1 MSKKK
6 VLLATALTST
16 MLVGCSEPAVEVGKI
31 MVAQKQMDKAEL
43 KQTSKVKLG
52 VGLFGV
58 PLDVEFNLDQEGK
71 QDLTS
76 KKINQDLTLATGIK
90 VSADLKS
97 IDKENELTDAERLA
111 LQNELKAGF
120 DAKVRMKMRDDK
132 VQVSLDDVKSEADR
146 NMLKVNKIFASDK
159 EQQAKIQGKVNDF
172 KEELNLITS
181 GANYAT
187 IDLSKEQANV
197 SLEESYKLIDSSKK
211 LFEESFKDF
220 DLKNLKL
227 EDNEVVYKADKTQLI
242 EESKNL
248 ATFLEANKDKV
259 VKGIVDYYNEN
270 KTYFEKAR
278 MGANFDLTRN
288 VALGTTA
295 IGDFEEY
302 EYTNVGKTETGQTV
316 SVEEQ
321 VKDAI
326 NAAIEKFKAPETDM
340 EDVETADLEVR
351 MSKKDDTIA
360 TNFNFNTKLKAKGD
374 NPFVTVNSLEIES
387 KSTQRKEPTLQLED
401 FKGKNYNVS
410 LEEGKEPKILVRITP
425 ESTEKAEKGDK
436 VIMRYII
443 GEDDTMNLFVL
454 DKNETKG
461 SYQVDYEVNE
471 NSSYLPLRFISEAL
485 GEKVEWN
492 QKEQKAY
499 ILQGDKKVAMTGRVV
514 NNRTYVKV
522 RDFEKL
528 GYRVNYQHRPV
539 DGTQSVITIER

>member
-58 PLDVEFNLDQEGK
+58 PLNVELNLDQEGK

-90 VSADLKS
+90 VSADLKGL
-97 IDKENELTDAERLA
+97 DKDNELTDAERLA
-111 LQNELKAGF
+111 LQNELKTGF
-120 DAKVRMKMRDDK
+120 DAKVRMKMRDEK
-132 VQVSLDDVKSEADR
+132 LQVSLDDVKSEADR

-539 DGTQSVITIER
+539 DGTQSVITIEK

>member
-6 VLLATALTST
+6 IILATALASTT

-31 MVAQKQMDKAEL
+31 VVAQKQMDKAEL
-43 KQTSKVKLG
+43 NQTSKVKLG

-58 PLDVEFNLDQEGK
+58 PLNVELNLDQEGK

-90 VSADLKS
+90 VSADLKGL
-97 IDKENELTDAERLA
+97 DKDNELTDAERLA
-111 LQNELKAGF
+111 LQNELKTGF

-132 VQVSLDDVKSEADR
+132 LQVSLDDVKSEADR

-227 EDNEVVYKADKTQLI
+227 EDNEVVYKADKTQLM

-248 ATFLEANKDKV
+248 ANFLEANKDGV
-259 VKGIVDYYNEN
+259 VKGIVDFYNEN
-270 KTYFEKAR
+270 QSYFEKAR
-278 MGANFDLTRN
+278 MGADFDLTRN

-302 EYTNVGKTETGQTV
+302 EDTDTGEIV

-321 VKDAI
+321 VKEAI
-326 NAAIEKFKAPETDM
+326 DVAIEKLKAPETNM
-340 EDVETADLEVR
+340 EDVELADLEVR
-351 MSKKDDTIA
+351 MSKQDDTIS
-360 TNFNFNTKLKAKGD
+360 TNFDFNTKLKARED
-374 NPFVTVNSLEIES
+374 SVFVTFNSLEIKS

-410 LEEGKEPKILVRITP
+410 LEEGKEPKILARITP

-539 DGTQSVITIER
+539 DGTQSVITIEK

>member
-43 KQTSKVKLG
+43 KQTNKIKLG

-58 PLDVEFNLDQEGK
+58 PLNVELNLDQEGK

-90 VSADLKS
+90 VSADLKGL
-97 IDKENELTDAERLA
+97 DKDNELTDAERLA
-111 LQNELKAGF
+111 LQNELKTGF
-120 DAKVRMKMRDDK
+120 DAKVRMKMRDEK
-132 VQVSLDDVKSEADR
+132 LQVSLDDVKSEADR

-159 EQQAKIQGKVNDF
+159 KQQAKIQGKVNDF

-227 EDNEVVYKADKTQLI
+227 EDNEVVYKADKTQLM

-259 VKGIVDYYNEN
+259 AKGIIDYYNEN
-270 KTYFEKAR
+270 KAYFEKAK
-278 MGANFDLTRN
+278 MGASIDATRN
-288 VALGTTA
+288 AVLGTAA
-295 IGDFEEY
+295 IGDFEMLDE
-302 EYTNVGKTETGQTV
+302 EDGGKPE
-316 SVEEQ
+316 SIEEQ
-321 VKDAI
+321 VKEAI
-326 NAAIEKFKAPETDM
+326 NNTIEKLKTPETDM
-340 EDVETADLEVR
+340 EDFETADLEVR
-351 MSKKDDTIA
+351 ISKKDDTISA
-360 TNFNFNTKLKAKGD
+360 TIGFKSKRKAKED
-374 NPFVTVNSLEIES
+374 NQFVTFNSLEIES

-410 LEEGKEPKILVRITP
+410 LEEGKEPKILARITP

-539 DGTQSVITIER
+539 DGTQSVITIEK

>member
-76 KKINQDLTLATGIK
+76 KKINQDITVATGIK
-90 VSADLKS
+90 VTADLKS

-111 LQNELKAGF
+111 LQNELKTGF

-132 VQVSLDDVKSEADR
+132 VQLSLDDVKSEADR

-159 EQQAKIQGKVNDF
+159 EQQAKVQGKVNDF

-227 EDNEVVYKADKTQLI
+227 EDNEVVYKADKTQLM

-259 VKGIVDYYNEN
+259 AKGIVDYYNEN
-270 KTYFEKAR
+270 KAYFEKAK
-278 MGANFDLTRN
+278 MGASIDATRN
-288 VALGTTA
+288 AVLGTAA
-295 IGDFEEY
+295 IGDFEMLDE
-302 EYTNVGKTETGQTV
+302 EDGGKPE
-316 SVEEQ
+316 SIEEQ
-321 VKDAI
+321 VKEAI
-326 NAAIEKFKAPETDM
+326 NNTIEKLKTPETDM
-340 EDVETADLEVR
+340 EDFETADLEVR
-351 MSKKDDTIA
+351 MSKKDDTIS
-360 TNFNFNTKLKAKGD
+360 TTIGFKSKRKAKED
-374 NPFVTVNSLEIES
+374 NPFVTFNSLEIES

-410 LEEGKEPKILVRITP
+410 LEEGKEPKILARITP

-492 QKEQKAY
+492 QKDQKAY

-539 DGTQSVITIER
+539 DGTQSVITIEK

>member
-6 VLLATALTST
+6 IILATALASTT

-43 KQTSKVKLG
+43 NQTSKVKLG

-58 PLDVEFNLDQEGK
+58 PLNVELNLDQEGK

-90 VSADLKS
+90 VSADLTEL
-97 IDKENELTDAERLA
+97 DKESDLSDAEKLA
-111 LQNELKAGF
+111 LQNELKTGF

-159 EQQAKIQGKVNDF
+159 EQQAKVQGKVNDF

-197 SLEESYKLIDSSKK
+197 NLEESYKLIDSSKK

-227 EDNEVVYKADKTQLI
+227 EDNEVVYKADKTQLM

-248 ATFLEANKDKV
+248 ANFLEANKDGV
-259 VKGIVDYYNEN
+259 VKGIVDFYNEN
-270 KTYFEKAR
+270 QSYFEKAR
-278 MGANFDLTRN
+278 MGADFDLTRN

-302 EYTNVGKTETGQTV
+302 EDTDTGEIV

-321 VKDAI
+321 VKEAI
-326 NAAIEKFKAPETDM
+326 DVAIEKLKAPETNM
-340 EDVETADLEVR
+340 EDVELADLEVR
-351 MSKKDDTIA
+351 MSKQDDTIS
-360 TNFNFNTKLKAKGD
+360 TNFDFNTKLKARED
-374 NPFVTVNSLEIES
+374 SVFVTFNSLEIKS

-410 LEEGKEPKILVRITP
+410 LEEGKEPKILARITP

-539 DGTQSVITIER
+539 DGTQSVITIEK

>member
-43 KQTSKVKLG
+43 NQTSKIKLG
-52 VGLFGV
+52 LGLFGV
-58 PLDVEFNLDQEGK
+58 PLNVELNLDQEGK

-90 VSADLKS
+90 VSADLKGL
-97 IDKENELTDAERLA
+97 DKDNELTDAERLA
-111 LQNELKAGF
+111 LQNELKTGF
-120 DAKVRMKMRDDK
+120 DAKVRMKMRDEK
-132 VQVSLDDVKSEADR
+132 LQVSLDDVKSEADR

-227 EDNEVVYKADKTQLI
+227 EDNEVVYKADKTQLM

-270 KTYFEKAR
+270 KAYFEKAK
-278 MGANFDLTRN
+278 MGASIDATRN
-288 VALGTTA
+288 AVLGTAA
-295 IGDFEEY
+295 IGDFEMLDE
-302 EYTNVGKTETGQTV
+302 EDGGKPE
-316 SVEEQ
+316 SIEEQ
-321 VKDAI
+321 VKEAI
-326 NAAIEKFKAPETDM
+326 NNTIEKLKTPETDM
-340 EDVETADLEVR
+340 EDFETADLEVR
-351 MSKKDDTIA
+351 MSKKDDTIS
-360 TNFNFNTKLKAKGD
+360 TTIGFKSKRKAKED
-374 NPFVTVNSLEIES
+374 NPFVTFNSLEIES

-410 LEEGKEPKILVRITP
+410 LEEGKEPKILARITP

-539 DGTQSVITIER
+539 DGTQSVITIEK

>member
-31 MVAQKQMDKAEL
+31 IVAQKQMDKAEIN
-43 KQTSKVKLG
+43 QTSKIKLG

-58 PLDVEFNLDQEGK
+58 PLDVEFNFDQDGK

-76 KKINQDLTLATGIK
+76 KKINQDLTLDTGIK
-90 VSADLKS
+90 VSANLTEL
-97 IDKENELTDAERLA
+97 DKESDLSDAEKLA
-111 LQNELKAGF
+111 LQNELKTGF

-132 VQVSLDDVKSEADR
+132 AQVSLDDVKSEADR

-159 EQQAKIQGKVNDF
+159 EQQARVQGKVNDF

-187 IDLSKEQANV
+187 MDLSKEQANV

-227 EDNEVVYKADKTQLI
+227 EDNEVVYKADKTQLM

-248 ATFLEANKDKV
+248 ANFLEANKDGV
-259 VKGIVDYYNEN
+259 VKGIVDFYNEN
-270 KTYFEKAR
+270 QSYFEKAR
-278 MGANFDLTRN
+278 MGADFDLTRN
-288 VALGTTA
+288 VALGTTS

-302 EYTNVGKTETGQTV
+302 EDADTGEIV

-321 VKDAI
+321 VKEAI
-326 NAAIEKFKAPETDM
+326 DVAIEKLKAPETNM
-340 EDVETADLEVR
+340 EEVELADLEVR
-351 MSKKDDTIA
+351 MSKKDDTLS
-360 TNFNFNTKLKAKGD
+360 TNFDFNTKLKARED
-374 NPFVTVNSLEIES
+374 SVFVTFNSLEIKS

-410 LEEGKEPKILVRITP
+410 LEEGKEPKILARITP

-454 DKNETKG
+454 DKNETRG

-471 NSSYLPLRFISEAL
+471 DSSYLPLRFISEAL

-539 DGTQSVITIER
+539 DGTQSVITIEK

>member
-43 KQTSKVKLG
+43 KETSKVKLG

-58 PLDVEFNLDQEGK
+58 PLDVEFNIDQEGK

-90 VSADLKS
+90 VSADLKG
-97 IDKENELTDAERLA
+97 IDKDNELTDAERLA

-132 VQVSLDDVKSEADR
+132 LQVSLDDVKSEADR

-227 EDNEVVYKADKTQLI
+227 EDNEVVYKADKTQLM

-270 KTYFEKAR
+270 KAYFDKAR
-278 MGANFDLTRN
+278 MGSSIDATRN
-288 VALGTTA
+288 VVLGTTA
-295 IGDFEEY
+295 IGDFEMPE
-302 EYTNVGKTETGQTV
+302 EQDGGNKK

-321 VKDAI
+321 VKEAI
-326 NAAIEKFKAPETDM
+326 NNTIEKLKTPETGM
-340 EDVETADLEVR
+340 EDFDTADLEVR
-351 MSKKDDTIA
+351 MTKKDDTIS
-360 TNFNFNTKLKAKGD
+360 TTINFKSKRKGKED
-374 NPFVTVNSLEIES
+374 NPFVTFNSLEIES

-410 LEEGKEPKILVRITP
+410 LEEGKEPKILERITP
-425 ESTEKAEKGDK
+425 ESKEKAEKGDK

-461 SYQVDYEVNE
+461 SYKVDYEVNE

>member
-31 MVAQKQMDKAEL
+31 IVAQKQMDKAEIN
-43 KQTSKVKLG
+43 QTNKIKLG

-58 PLDVEFNLDQEGK
+58 PLDVEFNFDQEGK

-76 KKINQDLTLATGIK
+76 KKINQDLTLDTGIK
-90 VSADLKS
+90 VSANLTEL
-97 IDKENELTDAERLA
+97 DKESDLSDAEKLA
-111 LQNELKAGF
+111 LQNELKTGF

-159 EQQAKIQGKVNDF
+159 EQQARVQGKVNDF

-187 IDLSKEQANV
+187 MDLSKEQANV

-227 EDNEVVYKADKTQLI
+227 EDNEVVYKADKTQLM

-248 ATFLEANKDKV
+248 ANFLEANKDGV
-259 VKGIVDYYNEN
+259 VKGIVDFYNEN
-270 KTYFEKAR
+270 QSYFEKAR
-278 MGANFDLTRN
+278 MGADFDLTRN
-288 VALGTTA
+288 VALGTTS

-302 EYTNVGKTETGQTV
+302 EDADTGEIV

-321 VKDAI
+321 VKEAI
-326 NAAIEKFKAPETDM
+326 DVAIEKLKAPETNM
-340 EDVETADLEVR
+340 EDVELVDLEVR
-351 MSKKDDTIA
+351 MSKKDDTLS
-360 TNFNFNTKLKAKGD
+360 TNFDFNTKLKARED
-374 NPFVTVNSLEIES
+374 SVFVTFNSLEIKS

-410 LEEGKEPKILVRITP
+410 LEEGKEPKILARITP

-454 DKNETKG
+454 DKNETRG

-471 NSSYLPLRFISEAL
+471 DSSYLPLRFISEAL

-539 DGTQSVITIER
+539 DGTQSVITIEK

>member
-1 MSKKK
+1 MNKKK

-43 KQTSKVKLG
+43 NQTSKVKLG
-52 VGLFGV
+52 LGLFGV
-58 PLDVEFNLDQEGK
+58 PLNVEFNLDQEGK

-90 VSADLKS
+90 VSADLKEL
-97 IDKENELTDAERLA
+97 DKDNELTDSERLA
-111 LQNELKAGF
+111 LQNELKTGF
-120 DAKVRMKMRDDK
+120 DAKVRMKMRDEK
-132 VQVSLDDVKSEADR
+132 LQVSLDDVKSEADR

-539 DGTQSVITIER
+539 DGTQSVITIEK

>member
-6 VLLATALTST
+6 IILATALAST

-43 KQTSKVKLG
+43 NQTSKVKLG

-58 PLDVEFNLDQEGK
+58 PLNVEFNLDQEGK

-90 VSADLKS
+90 VSADLTEL
-97 IDKENELTDAERLA
+97 DKESDLSDAEKLA
-111 LQNELKAGF
+111 LQNELKTGF

-132 VQVSLDDVKSEADR
+132 VQVSLDDIKSEADR

-248 ATFLEANKDKV
+248 ANFLEANKDGV
-259 VKGIVDYYNEN
+259 VKGIVDFYNEN
-270 KTYFEKAR
+270 QSYFEKAR
-278 MGANFDLTRN
+278 MGADFDLTRN

-302 EYTNVGKTETGQTV
+302 EDTDTGEIV

-321 VKDAI
+321 VKEAI
-326 NAAIEKFKAPETDM
+326 DVAIEKLKAPETNM
-340 EDVETADLEVR
+340 EDVELVDLEVR
-351 MSKKDDTIA
+351 MSKQDDTIS
-360 TNFNFNTKLKAKGD
+360 TNFDFNTKLKARED
-374 NPFVTVNSLEIES
+374 SVFVTFNSLEIKS

-410 LEEGKEPKILVRITP
+410 LEEGKEPKILARITP

-499 ILQGDKKVAMTGRVV
+499 ILQGDKKVAMTGKVV
-514 NNRTYVKV
+514 NDRTYVKV

-539 DGTQSVITIER
+539 DGTQSVITIEK

>member
-43 KQTSKVKLG
+43 KETSKVKLG

-58 PLDVEFNLDQEGK
+58 PLDVEFNIDQEGK

-90 VSADLKS
+90 VSADLKG
-97 IDKENELTDAERLA
+97 IDKDNELTDAERLA

-132 VQVSLDDVKSEADR
+132 LQVSLDDVKSEADR

-227 EDNEVVYKADKTQLI
+227 EDNEVVYKADKTQLM

-248 ATFLEANKDKV
+248 ATFLEAHKDKV
-259 VKGIVDYYNEN
+259 VKGIVDFYNEN
-270 KTYFEKAR
+270 QSYFEKAR

-302 EYTNVGKTETGQTV
+302 EDTDTGKTV

-321 VKDAI
+321 VKESI
-326 NAAIEKFKAPETDM
+326 NAAIEKLKTPETDM
-340 EDVETADLEVR
+340 EDFETADLEVR
-351 MSKKDDTIA
+351 MSKKDDTIS
-360 TNFNFNTKLKAKGD
+360 TTIGFKSKRKAKED
-374 NPFVTVNSLEIES
+374 NPFVTFNSLEIES

-410 LEEGKEPKILVRITP
+410 LEEGKEPKILARITP

-461 SYQVDYEVNE
+461 SYKVDYEVNE

-539 DGTQSVITIER
+539 DGTQSVITIEK

>member
-159 EQQAKIQGKVNDF
+159 EQQAKVQGKVNDF

-187 IDLSKEQANV
+187 FDLSKEQANV

-227 EDNEVVYKADKTQLI
+227 EDNEVVYKADKTQLM

-270 KTYFEKAR
+270 KAYFEKAR
-278 MGANFDLTRN
+278 MGSSIDATRN
-288 VALGTTA
+288 LVLGTTA
-295 IGDFEEY
+295 IGDFEMPE
-302 EYTNVGKTETGQTV
+302 EQDGGKPE
-316 SVEEQ
+316 SIEEQ
-321 VKDAI
+321 VKEAI
-326 NAAIEKFKAPETDM
+326 NNTIEKLKTPETDM
-340 EDVETADLEVR
+340 EDFETADLEVR
-351 MSKKDDTIA
+351 MSKKDDTIS
-360 TNFNFNTKLKAKGD
+360 TTIGFKSKRKAKED
-374 NPFVTVNSLEIES
+374 NPFVTFNSLEIES

-410 LEEGKEPKILVRITP
+410 LEEGKEPKILARITP

>member
-6 VLLATALTST
+6 IILATALASTT

-43 KQTSKVKLG
+43 NQTSKVKLG

-58 PLDVEFNLDQEGK
+58 PLNVEFNLDQEGK

-90 VSADLKS
+90 VSADLTEL
-97 IDKENELTDAERLA
+97 DKESDLSDAEKLA
-111 LQNELKAGF
+111 LQNELKTGF

-132 VQVSLDDVKSEADR
+132 VQVSLDDIKSEADR

-248 ATFLEANKDKV
+248 ANFLEANKDGV
-259 VKGIVDYYNEN
+259 VKGIVDFYNEN
-270 KTYFEKAR
+270 QSYFEKAR

-302 EYTNVGKTETGQTV
+302 EDTDTGKTV

-321 VKDAI
+321 VKESI
-326 NAAIEKFKAPETDM
+326 NAAIEKLKTPETDM

-351 MSKKDDTIA
+351 MSKKDDTIS
-360 TNFNFNTKLKAKGD
+360 TNFNFNTKLKAKED
-374 NPFVTVNSLEIES
+374 NPFVAVNSLEIKS

-443 GEDDTMNLFVL
+443 GEDNTMNLFVL

-492 QKEQKAY
+492 QKDQKAY
-499 ILQGDKKVAMTGRVV
+499 ILQGDKKVAMTGKVV
-514 NNRTYVKV
+514 NDRTYVKV

-539 DGTQSVITIER
+539 DGTQSVITIEK

>member
-6 VLLATALTST
+6 VLLATALTSI

-31 MVAQKQMDKAEL
+31 MIAQKQMDKAEL
-43 KQTSKVKLG
+43 KQTNKIKLG

-90 VSADLKS
+90 VSADLKGL
-97 IDKENELTDAERLA
+97 DKDNELTDSERLA
-111 LQNELKAGF
+111 LQNELKTGF
-120 DAKVRMKMRDDK
+120 DAKVRMKMRDEK
-132 VQVSLDDVKSEADR
+132 LQVSLDDVKSEADR

-227 EDNEVVYKADKTQLI
+227 EDNEVVYKADKTQLM

-270 KTYFEKAR
+270 KAYFEKAK
-278 MGANFDLTRN
+278 MGASIDATRN
-288 VALGTTA
+288 AVLGTAA
-295 IGDFEEY
+295 IGDFEMLDE
-302 EYTNVGKTETGQTV
+302 EDGGKPE
-316 SVEEQ
+316 SIEEQ
-321 VKDAI
+321 VKEAI
-326 NAAIEKFKAPETDM
+326 NNTIEKLKTPETDM
-340 EDVETADLEVR
+340 EDFETADLEVR
-351 MSKKDDTIA
+351 MSKKDDTIS
-360 TNFNFNTKLKAKGD
+360 TTIGFKSKRKAKED
-374 NPFVTVNSLEIES
+374 NPFVTFNSLEIES

-410 LEEGKEPKILVRITP
+410 LEEGKEPKILARITP

-471 NSSYLPLRFISEAL
+471 NNSYLPLRFISEAL

-539 DGTQSVITIER
+539 DGTQSVITIEK

>member
-159 EQQAKIQGKVNDF
+159 EQQAKVQGKVNDF

-187 IDLSKEQANV
+187 FDLSKEQANV

-227 EDNEVVYKADKTQLI
+227 EDNEVVYKADKTQLM

-270 KTYFEKAR
+270 KAYFEKAR
-278 MGANFDLTRN
+278 MGSSIDATRN
-288 VALGTTA
+288 LVLGTTA
-295 IGDFEEY
+295 IGDFEMPE
-302 EYTNVGKTETGQTV
+302 EQDGGKTE
-316 SVEEQ
+316 SIEEQ
-321 VKDAI
+321 VKEAI
-326 NAAIEKFKAPETDM
+326 NNTIEKLKTPETDM
-340 EDVETADLEVR
+340 EDFETADLEVR
-351 MSKKDDTIA
+351 MSKKDDTIS
-360 TNFNFNTKLKAKGD
+360 TTIGFKSKRKAKED
-374 NPFVTVNSLEIES
+374 NQFVTFNSLEIES

-410 LEEGKEPKILVRITP
+410 LEEGKEPKILARITP

-539 DGTQSVITIER
+539 DGTQSVITIEK

>member
-1 MSKKK
+1 MNKKK

-43 KQTSKVKLG
+43 NQTSKVKLG
-52 VGLFGV
+52 LGLFGV
-58 PLDVEFNLDQEGK
+58 PLNVELNLDQEGK

-76 KKINQDLTLATGIK
+76 KKINQDLTLSTGIK
-90 VSADLKS
+90 VSADLKGL
-97 IDKENELTDAERLA
+97 DKDNELTDAERLA
-111 LQNELKAGF
+111 LQNELKTGF
-120 DAKVRMKMRDDK
+120 DAKVRMKMRDEK
-132 VQVSLDDVKSEADR
+132 LQVSLDDVKSEADR

-227 EDNEVVYKADKTQLI
+227 EDNEVVYKADKTQLM

-259 VKGIVDYYNEN
+259 AKGIVDYYNEN
-270 KTYFEKAR
+270 KAYFEKAK
-278 MGANFDLTRN
+278 MGASIDATRN
-288 VALGTTA
+288 AVLGTAA
-295 IGDFEEY
+295 IGDFEMLDE
-302 EYTNVGKTETGQTV
+302 EDGGKSE
-316 SVEEQ
+316 SIEEQ
-321 VKDAI
+321 VKEAI
-326 NAAIEKFKAPETDM
+326 NNTIEKLKTPETDM
-340 EDVETADLEVR
+340 EDFETADLEVR
-351 MSKKDDTIA
+351 MSKKDDTIS
-360 TNFNFNTKLKAKGD
+360 TTIGFKSKRKAKED
-374 NPFVTVNSLEIES
+374 NPFVTFNSLEIES

-410 LEEGKEPKILVRITP
+410 LEEGKEPKILARITP

-539 DGTQSVITIER
+539 DGTQSVITIEK

>member
-43 KQTSKVKLG
+43 NQTSKIKLG
-52 VGLFGV
+52 LGLFGV
-58 PLDVEFNLDQEGK
+58 PLNVELNLDQEGK

-90 VSADLKS
+90 VSADLKGL
-97 IDKENELTDAERLA
+97 DKDNELTDAERLA
-111 LQNELKAGF
+111 LQNELKTGF
-120 DAKVRMKMRDDK
+120 DAKVRMKMRDEK
-132 VQVSLDDVKSEADR
+132 LQVSLDDVKSEADR

-227 EDNEVVYKADKTQLI
+227 EDNEVVYKADKTQLM

-259 VKGIVDYYNEN
+259 AKGIVDYYNEN
-270 KTYFEKAR
+270 KAYFEKAK
-278 MGANFDLTRN
+278 MGASIDATRN
-288 VALGTTA
+288 AVLGTAA
-295 IGDFEEY
+295 IGDFEMLDE
-302 EYTNVGKTETGQTV
+302 EDGGKPE
-316 SVEEQ
+316 SIEEQ
-321 VKDAI
+321 VKEAI
-326 NAAIEKFKAPETDM
+326 NNTIEKLKTPETDM
-340 EDVETADLEVR
+340 EDFETADLEVR
-351 MSKKDDTIA
+351 MSKKDDTIS
-360 TNFNFNTKLKAKGD
+360 TTIGFKSKRKAKED
-374 NPFVTVNSLEIES
+374 NPFVTFNSLEIES

-410 LEEGKEPKILVRITP
+410 LEEGKEPKILARITP

-492 QKEQKAY
+492 QKDQKAY

-539 DGTQSVITIER
+539 DGTQSVITIEK

>member
-43 KQTSKVKLG
+43 NQTSKVKLG

-58 PLDVEFNLDQEGK
+58 PLNVEFNLDQEGK

-90 VSADLKS
+90 VSADLKGL
-97 IDKENELTDAERLA
+97 DKDNELTDAERLA
-111 LQNELKAGF
+111 LQNELKTGF
-120 DAKVRMKMRDDK
+120 DAKVRMKMRDEK
-132 VQVSLDDVKSEADR
+132 LQVSLDDVKSEADR

-197 SLEESYKLIDSSKK
+197 NVEESYKLIDSSKK

-227 EDNEVVYKADKTQLI
+227 EDNEVVYKADKTQLM

-248 ATFLEANKDKV
+248 ANFLEANKDDV
-259 VKGIVDYYNEN
+259 VKGIVDFYNEN
-270 KTYFEKAR
+270 QSYFEKAR
-278 MGANFDLTRN
+278 MGADFNLSRN
-288 VALGTTA
+288 VALETTA

-302 EYTNVGKTETGQTV
+302 KDADTGEIV

-321 VKDAI
+321 VKEAI
-326 NAAIEKFKAPETDM
+326 DVAIEKLKAPETNM
-340 EDVETADLEVR
+340 EDVELADLEVR
-351 MSKKDDTIA
+351 MSKKDDIIS
-360 TNFNFNTKLKAKGD
+360 TNFDFNTKLKTRED
-374 NPFVTVNSLEIES
+374 SVFVTFNSLEIKS

-410 LEEGKEPKILVRITP
+410 LEEGKEPKILARITP

>member
-1 MSKKK
+1 MNKKK

-43 KQTSKVKLG
+43 NQTSKVKLG
-52 VGLFGV
+52 LGLFGV
-58 PLDVEFNLDQEGK
+58 PLNVELNLDQEGK

-76 KKINQDLTLATGIK
+76 KKINQDLTLSTGIK
-90 VSADLKS
+90 VSADLKGL
-97 IDKENELTDAERLA
+97 DKDNELTDAERLA
-111 LQNELKAGF
+111 LQNELKTGF

-132 VQVSLDDVKSEADR
+132 LQVSLDDVKSEADR

-227 EDNEVVYKADKTQLI
+227 EDNEVVYKADKTQLM

-259 VKGIVDYYNEN
+259 AKGIVDYYNEN
-270 KTYFEKAR
+270 KAYFEKAK
-278 MGANFDLTRN
+278 MGASIDATRN
-288 VALGTTA
+288 AVLGTAA
-295 IGDFEEY
+295 IGDFEMLDE
-302 EYTNVGKTETGQTV
+302 EDGGKSE
-316 SVEEQ
+316 SIEEQ
-321 VKDAI
+321 VKEAI
-326 NAAIEKFKAPETDM
+326 NNTIEKLKTPETDM
-340 EDVETADLEVR
+340 EDFETADLEVR
-351 MSKKDDTIA
+351 MSKKDDTIS
-360 TNFNFNTKLKAKGD
+360 TTIGFKSKRKAKED
-374 NPFVTVNSLEIES
+374 NPFVTFNSLEIES

-410 LEEGKEPKILVRITP
+410 LEEGKEPKILARITP

-539 DGTQSVITIER
+539 DGTQSVITIEK

>member
-43 KQTSKVKLG
+43 NQTSKIKLG
-52 VGLFGV
+52 LGLFGV
-58 PLDVEFNLDQEGK
+58 PLNVELNLDQEGK

-90 VSADLKS
+90 VSADLKGL
-97 IDKENELTDAERLA
+97 DKDNELTDAERLA
-111 LQNELKAGF
+111 LQNELKTGF
-120 DAKVRMKMRDDK
+120 DAKVRMKMRDEK
-132 VQVSLDDVKSEADR
+132 LQVSLDDVKSEADR

-227 EDNEVVYKADKTQLI
+227 EDNEVVYKADKTQLM

-259 VKGIVDYYNEN
+259 AKGIVDYYNEN
-270 KTYFEKAR
+270 KAYFEKAK
-278 MGANFDLTRN
+278 MGASIDATRN
-288 VALGTTA
+288 AVLGTAA
-295 IGDFEEY
+295 IGDFEMLDE
-302 EYTNVGKTETGQTV
+302 EDGGKPE
-316 SVEEQ
+316 SIEEQ
-321 VKDAI
+321 VKEAI
-326 NAAIEKFKAPETDM
+326 NNTIEKLKTPETDM
-340 EDVETADLEVR
+340 EDFETADLEVR
-351 MSKKDDTIA
+351 MSKKDDTIS
-360 TNFNFNTKLKAKGD
+360 TTIGFKSKRKAKED
-374 NPFVTVNSLEIES
+374 NPFVTFNSLEIES

-410 LEEGKEPKILVRITP
+410 LEEGKEPKILARITP

-539 DGTQSVITIER
+539 DGTQSVITIEK

>member
-159 EQQAKIQGKVNDF
+159 EQQAKVQGKVNDF

-187 IDLSKEQANV
+187 FDLSKEQANV

-227 EDNEVVYKADKTQLI
+227 EDNEVVYKADKTQLM
-242 EESKNL
+242 EDSKNL

-270 KTYFEKAR
+270 KAYFEKAR
-278 MGANFDLTRN
+278 MGSSIDATRN
-288 VALGTTA
+288 LVLGTTA
-295 IGDFEEY
+295 IGDFEMPE
-302 EYTNVGKTETGQTV
+302 EQDGGKTE
-316 SVEEQ
+316 SIEEQ
-321 VKDAI
+321 VKEAI
-326 NAAIEKFKAPETDM
+326 NNTIEKLKTPETDM
-340 EDVETADLEVR
+340 GDFETADLEVR
-351 MSKKDDTIA
+351 MSKKDDTIS
-360 TNFNFNTKLKAKGD
+360 TTIGFKSKRKAKED
-374 NPFVTVNSLEIES
+374 NPFVTFNSLEIES

-410 LEEGKEPKILVRITP
+410 VEEGKEPKILVRITP

-539 DGTQSVITIER
+539 DGTQSVITIEK

>member
-31 MVAQKQMDKAEL
+31 IVAQKQMDKAEIN
-43 KQTSKVKLG
+43 QTSKIKLG

-58 PLDVEFNLDQEGK
+58 PLDVEFNFDQEGK

-76 KKINQDLTLATGIK
+76 KKINQDLTLDTGIK
-90 VSADLKS
+90 VSANLTEL
-97 IDKENELTDAERLA
+97 DKESDLSDAEKLA
-111 LQNELKAGF
+111 LQNELKTGF

-132 VQVSLDDVKSEADR
+132 VQLSLDDVKSEADR

-159 EQQAKIQGKVNDF
+159 EQQARVQGKVNDF

-187 IDLSKEQANV
+187 MDLSKEQANV

-227 EDNEVVYKADKTQLI
+227 EDNEVVYKADKTQLM

-248 ATFLEANKDKV
+248 ANFLEANKVGV
-259 VKGIVDYYNEN
+259 VKGIVDFYNEN
-270 KTYFEKAR
+270 QSYFEKAR
-278 MGANFDLTRN
+278 MGADFDLTRN
-288 VALGTTA
+288 VALGTTS

-302 EYTNVGKTETGQTV
+302 EDADTGEIV

-321 VKDAI
+321 VKEAI
-326 NAAIEKFKAPETDM
+326 DVAIEKLKAPETNM
-340 EDVETADLEVR
+340 EDVELVDLEVR
-351 MSKKDDTIA
+351 MSKKDDTLS
-360 TNFNFNTKLKAKGD
+360 TNFDFNTKLKARED
-374 NPFVTVNSLEIES
+374 SVFVTFNSLEIKS

-410 LEEGKEPKILVRITP
+410 LEEGKEPKILARITP

-443 GEDDTMNLFVL
+443 GKDDTMNLFVL

-471 NSSYLPLRFISEAL
+471 DSSYLPLRFISEAL

-539 DGTQSVITIER
+539 GGTQSVITIEK

>member
-31 MVAQKQMDKAEL
+31 MIAQKQMDKAEL
-43 KQTSKVKLG
+43 KQTNKIKLG

-90 VSADLKS
+90 VSADLKGL
-97 IDKENELTDAERLA
+97 DKDNELTDAERLA
-111 LQNELKAGF
+111 LQNELKTGF
-120 DAKVRMKMRDDK
+120 DAKVRMKMRDEK
-132 VQVSLDDVKSEADR
+132 LQVSLDDVKSEADR

-181 GANYAT
+181 GANYVT

-227 EDNEVVYKADKTQLI
+227 EDNEVVYKADKTQLM

-270 KTYFEKAR
+270 KAYFDKAR
-278 MGANFDLTRN
+278 MGSSIDTTRN
-288 VALGTTA
+288 VVLGTTA
-295 IGDFEEY
+295 IGDFEMPE
-302 EYTNVGKTETGQTV
+302 EQDGGNKK

-321 VKDAI
+321 VKEAI
-326 NAAIEKFKAPETDM
+326 NNTIEKLKTPETDM
-340 EDVETADLEVR
+340 EDFETADLEVR
-351 MSKKDDTIA
+351 MSKKDDTIS
-360 TNFNFNTKLKAKGD
+360 TTIGFKSKRKAKED
-374 NPFVTVNSLEIES
+374 NPFVTFNSLEIES

-410 LEEGKEPKILVRITP
+410 VEEGKEPKILARITP

>member
-1 MSKKK
+1 MNKKK

-43 KQTSKVKLG
+43 NQTSKVKLG
-52 VGLFGV
+52 LGLFGV
-58 PLDVEFNLDQEGK
+58 PLNVELNLDQEGK

-76 KKINQDLTLATGIK
+76 KKINQDLTLSTGIK
-90 VSADLKS
+90 VSADLKGL
-97 IDKENELTDAERLA
+97 DKDNELTDAERLA
-111 LQNELKAGF
+111 LQNELKTGF
-120 DAKVRMKMRDDK
+120 DAKVRMKMRDEK
-132 VQVSLDDVKSEADR
+132 LQVSLDDVKSEADR

-227 EDNEVVYKADKTQLI
+227 EDNEVVYKADKTQLM

-270 KTYFEKAR
+270 KAYFEKAK
-278 MGANFDLTRN
+278 MGASIDATRN
-288 VALGTTA
+288 AVLGTAA
-295 IGDFEEY
+295 IGDFEMLDE
-302 EYTNVGKTETGQTV
+302 EDGGKPE
-316 SVEEQ
+316 SIEEQ
-321 VKDAI
+321 VKEAI
-326 NAAIEKFKAPETDM
+326 NNTIEKLKTPETDM
-340 EDVETADLEVR
+340 EDFETADLEVR
-351 MSKKDDTIA
+351 MSKKDDIISTTIG
-360 TNFNFNTKLKAKGD
+360 FKSKRKAKED
-374 NPFVTVNSLEIES
+374 NPFVTFNSLEIES

-410 LEEGKEPKILVRITP
+410 LEEGKEPKILARITP

-539 DGTQSVITIER
+539 DGTQSVITIEK

>member
-43 KQTSKVKLG
+43 NQTSKIKLG
-52 VGLFGV
+52 LGLFGV
-58 PLDVEFNLDQEGK
+58 PLNVELNLDQEGK

-90 VSADLKS
+90 VSADLKGL
-97 IDKENELTDAERLA
+97 DKDNELTDAERLA
-111 LQNELKAGF
+111 LQNELKTGF
-120 DAKVRMKMRDDK
+120 DAKVRMKMRDEK
-132 VQVSLDDVKSEADR
+132 LQVSLDDVKSEADR

-227 EDNEVVYKADKTQLI
+227 EDNEVVYKADKTQLM

-270 KTYFEKAR
+270 KAYFEKAR
-278 MGANFDLTRN
+278 MGSSIDATRN
-288 VALGTTA
+288 LVLGTTA
-295 IGDFEEY
+295 IGDFEMPE
-302 EYTNVGKTETGQTV
+302 EQDGGKPE
-316 SVEEQ
+316 SIEEQ
-321 VKDAI
+321 VKEAI
-326 NAAIEKFKAPETDM
+326 NNTIEKLKTPETDM
-340 EDVETADLEVR
+340 EDFETADLEVR
-351 MSKKDDTIA
+351 MSKKDDTIS
-360 TNFNFNTKLKAKGD
+360 TTIGFKSKRKAKED
-374 NPFVTVNSLEIES
+374 NPFVTFNSLEIES

-410 LEEGKEPKILVRITP
+410 VEEGKEPKILARITP

>member
-1 MSKKK
+1 MNKKK

-43 KQTSKVKLG
+43 NQTSKVKLG
-52 VGLFGV
+52 LGLFGV
-58 PLDVEFNLDQEGK
+58 PLNVEFNLDQEGK

-90 VSADLKS
+90 VSADLKGL
-97 IDKENELTDAERLA
+97 DKDNELTDSERLA
-111 LQNELKAGF
+111 LQNELKTGF
-120 DAKVRMKMRDDK
+120 DAKVRMKMRDEK
-132 VQVSLDDVKSEADR
+132 LQVSLDDVKSEADR

-187 IDLSKEQANV
+187 IDLSKEQTNV

-259 VKGIVDYYNEN
+259 VKGIVDFYNEN
-270 KTYFEKAR
+270 QSYFEKAR

-295 IGDFEEY
+295 IGDFEKY
-302 EYTNVGKTETGQTV
+302 EDTDTEKTETGQTV

-410 LEEGKEPKILVRITP
+410 VEEGKEPRILVRITP

-443 GEDDTMNLFVL
+443 GEDDTMSLFVL

-539 DGTQSVITIER
+539 DGTQSVIIIEK

>member
-1 MSKKK
+1 MIKKK

-31 MVAQKQMDKAEL
+31 MIAQKQMDKAEL
-43 KQTSKVKLG
+43 NQTSKVKLG

-76 KKINQDLTLATGIK
+76 KKIKQDLTLATGIK
-90 VSADLKS
+90 VSADLKGL
-97 IDKENELTDAERLA
+97 DKDNELTDAERLA
-111 LQNELKAGF
+111 LQNELKTGF
-120 DAKVRMKMRDDK
+120 DAKVRMKMRDEK
-132 VQVSLDDVKSEADR
+132 LQVSLDDVKSEADR

-187 IDLSKEQANV
+187 MDLSKEQANV

-220 DLKNLKL
+220 DLKNLQL
-227 EDNEVVYKADKTQLI
+227 EDNEVVYKADKTQLM

-248 ATFLEANKDKV
+248 ANFLEANKDGV
-259 VKGIVDYYNEN
+259 VKGIVDFYNEN
-270 KTYFEKAR
+270 QSYFEKAR
-278 MGANFDLTRN
+278 MGADFNLSRN
-288 VALGTTA
+288 VALETTA

-302 EYTNVGKTETGQTV
+302 EDADTGEIV

-321 VKDAI
+321 VKEAI
-326 NAAIEKFKAPETDM
+326 DVAIEKLKAPETNM
-340 EDVETADLEVR
+340 EDIELADLEVR
-351 MSKKDDTIA
+351 MSKKDDIIS
-360 TNFNFNTKLKAKGD
+360 TNFDFNTKLKARED
-374 NPFVTVNSLEIES
+374 SVFVIFNSLEIKS

-499 ILQGDKKVAMTGRVV
+499 ILQGDKKVTMTGKVV
-514 NNRTYVKV
+514 NDRTYVKV

>member
-43 KQTSKVKLG
+43 NQTSKIKLG
-52 VGLFGV
+52 LGLFGV
-58 PLDVEFNLDQEGK
+58 PLNVELNLDQEGK

-90 VSADLKS
+90 VSADLKGL
-97 IDKENELTDAERLA
+97 DKDNELTDAERLA
-111 LQNELKAGF
+111 LQNELKTGF
-120 DAKVRMKMRDDK
+120 DAKVRMKMRDEK
-132 VQVSLDDVKSEADR
+132 LQVSLDDVKSEADR

-227 EDNEVVYKADKTQLI
+227 EDNEVVYKADKTQLMK
-242 EESKNL
+242 ESKNL

-259 VKGIVDYYNEN
+259 AKGIVDYYNEN
-270 KTYFEKAR
+270 KAYFEKAK
-278 MGANFDLTRN
+278 MGASIDATRN
-288 VALGTTA
+288 AVLGTAA
-295 IGDFEEY
+295 IGDFEMLDE
-302 EYTNVGKTETGQTV
+302 EDGGKPE
-316 SVEEQ
+316 SIEEQ
-321 VKDAI
+321 VKEAI
-326 NAAIEKFKAPETDM
+326 NNTIEKLKTPETDM
-340 EDVETADLEVR
+340 EDFETADLEVR
-351 MSKKDDTIA
+351 MSKKDDTIS
-360 TNFNFNTKLKAKGD
+360 TTIGFKSKRKAKED
-374 NPFVTVNSLEIES
+374 NPFVTFNSLEIES

-410 LEEGKEPKILVRITP
+410 LEEGKEPKILARITP

-539 DGTQSVITIER
+539 DGTQSVITIEK

>member
-43 KQTSKVKLG
+43 NQTSKVKLG
-52 VGLFGV
+52 LGLFGV
-58 PLDVEFNLDQEGK
+58 PLNVEFNLDQEGK

-90 VSADLKS
+90 VSADLKEL
-97 IDKENELTDAERLA
+97 DKDNELTDSERLA
-111 LQNELKAGF
+111 LQNELKTGF
-120 DAKVRMKMRDDK
+120 DAKVRMKMRDEK
-132 VQVSLDDVKSEADR
+132 LQVSLDDVKSEADR

-187 IDLSKEQANV
+187 IELSKEQANV

-539 DGTQSVITIER
+539 DGTQSVITIEK

>member
-1 MSKKK
+1 
-6 VLLATALTST
+6 
-16 MLVGCSEPAVEVGKI
+16 

-43 KQTSKVKLG
+43 NQTSKIKLG
-52 VGLFGV
+52 LGLFGV
-58 PLDVEFNLDQEGK
+58 PLNVELNLDQEGK

-90 VSADLKS
+90 VSANLTEL
-97 IDKENELTDAERLA
+97 DKESDLSDAEKLA
-111 LQNELKAGF
+111 LQNELKTGF
-120 DAKVRMKMRDDK
+120 DAKVRMKMRDEK
-132 VQVSLDDVKSEADR
+132 LQVSLDDVKSEADR

-159 EQQAKIQGKVNDF
+159 EQQAKVQGKVNDF

-248 ATFLEANKDKV
+248 ANFLEANKDGV
-259 VKGIVDYYNEN
+259 VKGIVDFYNEN
-270 KTYFEKAR
+270 QSYFEKAR
-278 MGANFDLTRN
+278 IGTNFDLTRN

-302 EYTNVGKTETGQTV
+302 EDTDTGNPV

-326 NAAIEKFKAPETDM
+326 NATIEKLKTPETGM
-340 EDVETADLEVR
+340 EDFETADLEVR
-351 MSKKDDTIA
+351 MSKKDDTIS
-360 TNFNFNTKLKAKGD
+360 TTIGFKSKRKAKED
-374 NPFVTVNSLEIES
+374 NPFVAFNSLEIES

-436 VIMRYII
+436 VIMRYVI